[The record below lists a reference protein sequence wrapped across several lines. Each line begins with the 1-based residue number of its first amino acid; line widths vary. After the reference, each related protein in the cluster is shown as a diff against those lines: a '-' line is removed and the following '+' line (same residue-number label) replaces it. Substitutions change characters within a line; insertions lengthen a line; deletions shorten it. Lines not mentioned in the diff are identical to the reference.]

1 MIQTVD
7 DIQINFNSDNLW
19 FVNLTLSLVMFGV
32 ALDIKI
38 SDFTNLLK
46 SPKPVIVGIISQFL
60 LIPLVTFL
68 MIIVINPSPSIALG
82 MIMVAACPGGNIS
95 NFMTKLAGGNTAL
108 SISLTA
114 FASLAALI
122 MTPLNFAIWG
132 SFYEPTSII
141 LRSVEVAPME
151 IARFVLLILGIPLI
165 LGMVINNYHPN
176 MASKMSRFLKPISIL
191 IFLSFIGGAFY
202 NNLDIFMTHI
212 HYVFILV
219 IAHNSLLLLVGFFF
233 AKLNKL
239 NYLDQKTLSIET
251 GIQKH
256 TMPIVKNWIF
266 RISNSKTKRLGE
278 WYFWVVPSLII
289 QGGAIRYVCFCKR
302 NIPIQNSILLMQVC
316 LPWDLLLAHSGSKR
330 MF

>member
-32 ALDIKI
+32 ALDIKM

-68 MIIVINPSPSIALG
+68 MIIMINPSPSIALG

-95 NFMTKLAGGNTAL
+95 NFMTKLAGGNAAL
-108 SISLTA
+108 SVSLTA

-176 MASKMSRFLKPISIL
+176 MASKMSRFLKPVSII

-219 IAHNSLLLLVGFFF
+219 IAHNSLLLLVGFLF

-239 NYLDQKTLSIET
+239 NYVDQKTLSIET
-251 GIQKH
+251 GIQ
-256 TMPIVKNWIF
+256 
-266 RISNSKTKRLGE
+266 NSGLG
-278 WYFWVVPSLII
+278 
-289 QGGAIRYVCFCKR
+289 
-302 NIPIQNSILLMQVC
+302 
-316 LPWDLLLAHSGSKR
+316 LLLVFSFFDGLGGMALLVAFWAIWDILSGLLIAFFWSDKR
-330 MF
+330 KKKIA